1 MRGSGSWPGSEEFAA
16 GLKRSVRG
24 PVNGAKVMIDI
35 KKAGG
40 AIAILSVIGDTY
52 LSVYSFSGEGHHRQ
66 ELQKWVNLQIT
77 DGLIIKM
84 LTDEISAIRDL
95 CARRFN

>member
-1 MRGSGSWPGSEEFAA
+1 
-16 GLKRSVRG
+16 
-24 PVNGAKVMIDI
+24 MIDI

-52 LSVYSFSGEGHHRQ
+52 LSVYSFSEEGHHRQ
-66 ELQKWVNLQIT
+66 ELEN
-77 DGLIIKM
+77 
-84 LTDEISAIRDL
+84 AIRDL